1 MGRLKAEVAVAQLN
15 KHGEELCGDC
25 VEVVQ
30 DGSTLVVLS
39 DGLGS
44 GVKAHILASMT
55 CKMVSTMLRGG
66 LQLADVV
73 DSLSKT
79 LPVCEVRHLAYSTFS
94 ILRIMP
100 DNSAYLAEFDNPAVF
115 LGRGSELLPLERESR
130 DYGGRI
136 VKESRFNLED
146 RDWLVMISDGILH
159 AGIGGVWNL
168 GWGWDRVGDYLRRLA
183 PWEEDARSLA
193 DELLET
199 TRKLYAGKPGDDA
212 TVVVVKLRAPRRLTV
227 LAGPPARRSDD
238 AQVVR
243 SLMASPGKKVVC
255 GGTTSIMVGREL
267 GKRVEV
273 ELGSIMDS
281 TPPTGRIEGIDLV
294 TEGILTLTKALE
306 ILRDGMPRRDML
318 RFRTDGP
325 SRIVNLLSEADEIR
339 FIVGRAINP
348 AHQSPDLPSELA
360 LKSKVVEDL
369 ARILQSHGKE
379 VTMTTH

>member
-1 MGRLKAEVAVAQLN
+1 MARLKAEVAVAQLN

-25 VEVVQ
+25 VEVVE
-30 DGSTLVVLS
+30 GSSTLVVLS

-55 CKMVSTMLRGG
+55 CKMIATMLRGG
-66 LQLADVV
+66 LHLDEVV

-94 ILRIMP
+94 ILRIMA
-100 DNSAYLAEFDNPAVF
+100 DGSAYLAEFDNPAVF
-115 LGRGSELLPLERESR
+115 WGRGDELLSFERESR
-130 DYGGRI
+130 DYAGKI
-136 VKESRFNLED
+136 VKESRFTVQD
-146 RDWLVMISDGILH
+146 GDWLVMISDGVLH

-168 GWGWDRVGDYLRRLA
+168 GWGWDRIGDYLRRVS

-193 DELLET
+193 SQLLET

-212 TVVVVKLRAPRRLTV
+212 TVVVVKIRVPRKLTV
-227 LAGPPARRSDD
+227 LAGPPEKRADD
-238 AQVVR
+238 AHVVR
-243 SLMASPGKKVVC
+243 LLMESPGKKVVC
-255 GGTTSIMVGREL
+255 GGTTSLMVGREL
-267 GKRVEV
+267 GRRVEV
-273 ELGSIMDS
+273 ELGSIRDS

-294 TEGILTLTKALE
+294 TEGILTLTKAAD
-306 ILRDGMPRRDML
+306 ILRDGTPPRHVL
-318 RFRTDGP
+318 RYKTDGP
-325 SRIVNLLSEADEIR
+325 SRLVSLLAEADEIS

-369 ARILQSHGKE
+369 ARILRSHGKQ
-379 VTMTTH
+379 VTVATY

>member
-1 MGRLKAEVAVAQLN
+1 VGRLKAEVAVAQLN

-25 VEVVQ
+25 VEVAQ
-30 DGSTLVVLS
+30 DSSTLVVLS

-55 CKMVSTMLRGG
+55 CKMISTMLRGG
-66 LQLADVV
+66 LQLDDVV

-115 LGRGSELLPLERESR
+115 WGRGQELLSLERESR
-130 DYGGRI
+130 DYAGRI

-146 RDWLVMISDGILH
+146 GDWLVMISDGVLH

-168 GWGWDRVGDYLRRLA
+168 GWGWDRVGDYLRRVA

-212 TVVVVKLRAPRRLTV
+212 TVVVVKVRVPRRLTV
-227 LAGPPARRSDD
+227 LAGPPEKRSDD
-238 AQVVR
+238 AHVVR
-243 SLMASPGKKVVC
+243 SLMESPGKKVVC
-255 GGTTSIMVGREL
+255 GGTTSLMVGREL
-267 GKRVEV
+267 GRRVEV
-273 ELGSIMDS
+273 ELGSLRDS

-306 ILRDGMPRRDML
+306 ILRDGTPRRHML

-325 SRIVNLLSEADEIR
+325 SRLVSLLAEADEIG
-339 FIVGRAINP
+339 FIVGRARNP

-369 ARILQSHGKE
+369 ARILQSQGKE
-379 VTMTTH
+379 VTVTTH